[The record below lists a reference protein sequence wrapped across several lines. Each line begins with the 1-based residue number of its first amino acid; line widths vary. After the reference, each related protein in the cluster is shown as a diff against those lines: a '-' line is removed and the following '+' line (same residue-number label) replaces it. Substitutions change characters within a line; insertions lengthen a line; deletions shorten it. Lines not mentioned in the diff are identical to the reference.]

1 VAHFEIVTFLTAAIG
16 LLGLLC
22 VCLFVFGRIGAGS
35 AVAFLVAG
43 VVIGH
48 FRDLPPETVHMLQEI
63 SELGVVLLLFLIGLE
78 ITPPQLRSLG
88 RDVLILGLPQIAVT
102 AALIGG
108 YVWWRL
114 GTWDTAVI
122 IGLGLSLSS
131 TMVVVQLLKDRDE
144 LHTPWG
150 RKGFAILLAQDLA
163 IVPFLLI
170 VSLMADRSTEDNSIA
185 LWLWNLVRAGVVVAG
200 IIVVGRFVLG
210 KILARALRQNNEPA
224 FVCTIFLAVLG
235 AAFASEQAGLSMALG
250 TFLLGGTLSSSPF
263 GHRIATSVEPAKSAL
278 LALFFFSIG
287 FTVDLEVIETSW
299 VILLVNATVIMGLK
313 FVILLVVAFSSGVVY
328 RDALRIALALAQ
340 FGEFGFVLFA
350 TAQAGG
356 LMTPELSVLASVL
369 IAISMLATPFLIR
382 LAPNYKPENNSRRE

>member
-1 VAHFEIVTFLTAAIG
+1 VAHFEIVSFLTAAIG

-22 VCLFVFGRIGAGS
+22 VCQLAFGRIGAGS

-48 FRDLPPETVHMLQEI
+48 FRDLPPETVHILQEI
-63 SELGVVLLLFLIGLE
+63 AELGVVLLLFLIGLE
-78 ITPPQLRSLG
+78 ITPPQLRDLG
-88 RDVLILGLPQIAVT
+88 RDALTLGVPQIVVT

-131 TMVVVQLLKDRDE
+131 TMVVVELLTDRDE
-144 LHTPWG
+144 LHLPWG
-150 RKGFAILLAQDLA
+150 RKSFAILLAQDLV

-170 VSLMADRSTEDNSIA
+170 VSLMADRSTDDNSIA
-185 LWLWNLVRAGVVVAG
+185 LWLWNLARAGVVVAG
-200 IIVVGRFVLG
+200 IILVGRFLLGRVLAVA
-210 KILARALRQNNEPA
+210 IRRNNEPA
-224 FVCTIFLAVLG
+224 FVCAIFFAVL
-235 AAFASEQAGLSMALG
+235 AAALASEKAGLSMALG
-250 TFLLGGTLSSSPF
+250 TFLLGGTLSTSPF

-278 LALFFFSIG
+278 LALFFLSIG
-287 FTVDLEVIETSW
+287 FTVDLDVVKTFW
-299 VILLVNATVIMGLK
+299 VTLLVNATVIIVIK
-313 FVILLVVAFSSGVVY
+313 FVILFVVAFSSRVVSS
-328 RDALRIALALAQ
+328 DALRIALALSQ

-350 TAQAGG
+350 AAQVGG

-369 IAISMLATPFLIR
+369 ITISMLTTPFLIR
-382 LAPNYKPENNSRRE
+382 LGPSYKPINSRP

>member
-1 VAHFEIVTFLTAAIG
+1 VAHFEIVSFLTAAIG

-22 VCLFVFGRIGAGS
+22 VCQLAFGRIGAGS

-48 FRDLPPETVHMLQEI
+48 FRDLPPETVHILQEI
-63 SELGVVLLLFLIGLE
+63 AELGVVLLLFLIGLE
-78 ITPPQLRSLG
+78 ITPPQLRDLG
-88 RDVLILGLPQIAVT
+88 RDALTLGVPQIVVT

-131 TMVVVQLLKDRDE
+131 TMVVVELLTDRDE
-144 LHTPWG
+144 LHLPWG
-150 RKGFAILLAQDLA
+150 RKSFAILLAQDLV

-170 VSLMADRSTEDNSIA
+170 VSLMADRSTDDNSIA
-185 LWLWNLVRAGVVVAG
+185 LWLWNLARAGVVVAG
-200 IIVVGRFVLG
+200 IILVGRFLLGRVLAVA
-210 KILARALRQNNEPA
+210 IRRNNEPA
-224 FVCTIFLAVLG
+224 FVCAIFFAVL
-235 AAFASEQAGLSMALG
+235 AAALASEKAGLSMALG
-250 TFLLGGTLSSSPF
+250 TFLLGGTLSTSPF

-278 LALFFFSIG
+278 LALFFLSIG
-287 FTVDLEVIETSW
+287 FTVDLDVVKSFW
-299 VILLVNATVIMGLK
+299 VTLLVNATVIIVIK
-313 FVILLVVAFSSGVVY
+313 FVILFVVAFSSRVVSS
-328 RDALRIALALAQ
+328 DALRIALALSQ

-350 TAQAGG
+350 AAQVGG

-369 IAISMLATPFLIR
+369 ITISMLTTPFLIR
-382 LAPNYKPENNSRRE
+382 LGPSYKPINSRP

>member
-1 VAHFEIVTFLTAAIG
+1 VAHFEIVSFLTAAIG

-22 VCLFVFGRIGAGS
+22 VCQLAFGRIGAGS

-48 FRDLPPETVHMLQEI
+48 FRDLPPETVHILQEI
-63 SELGVVLLLFLIGLE
+63 AELGVVLLLFLIGLE
-78 ITPPQLRSLG
+78 ITPPQLRDLG
-88 RDVLILGLPQIAVT
+88 RDALTLGVPQIVVT

-131 TMVVVQLLKDRDE
+131 TMVVVELLTDRDE
-144 LHTPWG
+144 LHLPWG
-150 RKGFAILLAQDLA
+150 RKSFAILLAQDLV

-170 VSLMADRSTEDNSIA
+170 VSLMADRSTDDNSIA
-185 LWLWNLVRAGVVVAG
+185 LWLWNLARAGVVVAG
-200 IIVVGRFVLG
+200 IILVGRFLLGRVLAVA
-210 KILARALRQNNEPA
+210 IRRNNEPA
-224 FVCTIFLAVLG
+224 FVCAIFFAVL
-235 AAFASEQAGLSMALG
+235 AAALASEKAGLSMALG
-250 TFLLGGTLSSSPF
+250 TFLLGGTLSTSPF

-278 LALFFFSIG
+278 LALFFLSIG
-287 FTVDLEVIETSW
+287 FTVDLDVVKSFW
-299 VILLVNATVIMGLK
+299 VTLLVNATVIIVIK
-313 FVILLVVAFSSGVVY
+313 FVILFVVAFSSRVVSS
-328 RDALRIALALAQ
+328 DALRIALALSQ

-350 TAQAGG
+350 AAQVGG

-369 IAISMLATPFLIR
+369 ITISMLTTPFLIR
-382 LAPNYKPENNSRRE
+382 LGPSYKPINTTK